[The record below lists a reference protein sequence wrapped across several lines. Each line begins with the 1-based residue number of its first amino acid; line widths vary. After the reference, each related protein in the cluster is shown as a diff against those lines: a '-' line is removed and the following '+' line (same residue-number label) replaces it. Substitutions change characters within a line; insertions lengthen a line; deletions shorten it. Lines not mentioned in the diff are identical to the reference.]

1 MMWKKTISALLALA
15 LCAGLCEPAA
25 MAAGTGAAEAEEAPV
40 LMLADS
46 EAGRQTLNFNEN
58 WSFHLGDVKGAE
70 SKSFDDSDWRV
81 LNLPHDYS
89 IEQDFDSSIDVNSGA
104 LPGGIGWYRKSFVL
118 PAEMEGK
125 RISIAF
131 GGVYMDSTTYVNGQL
146 VGNYPYGYSPF
157 AYDITD
163 FVVADGVTEN
173 VIAIKVN
180 NQLPS
185 SRWYSGSG
193 IYRGVDMVV
202 TDPVHVARYGTY
214 VTTPDLEQEY
224 AQDRAAVNVKTEVE
238 NEGAAP
244 VEAAV
249 TSTILDAEGNLF
261 AEAVA
266 TDIQTIGVGETVEF
280 EQDITTGKPALWS
293 VDDPNLYTL
302 ETTVTVDG
310 QVVDTYSTTFGFRW
324 LTFTT
329 DDGFYLNGEYMK
341 LNGVCMHHDQGA
353 LGAVANYRAIER
365 QMETMKSMGVNAI
378 RVTHNPAA
386 DELLDICN
394 RLGLMV
400 IDEAFDCW
408 ESGKRTYDYHRF
420 FSQVSSHP
428 DAEPGETWAEFDIKN
443 MVDRGKNNPCIIM
456 WSLGNEI
463 VSASVETATK
473 LNHWVKEVDTT
484 RPTTQGYN
492 NFIGSFS
499 DGYMKQVADVSDI
512 AGFNYGESG
521 SNPSYDKAHYE
532 EYPDWVIMGSE
543 TSSAVRSRGYYK
555 NDDTL
560 HIRSSYDDSGTV
572 GWGSSMEHAW
582 QMNRDRKWIL
592 GEFMWTGFDYIG
604 EPSPYGSWPSKS
616 SYFGAVDTAGIP
628 KDAYYMYQSVWT
640 SVEDNPMVHLMPH
653 WNWEGDAGYDIK
665 DSEGRIRVQ
674 AYTNA
679 PAVELFLNG
688 ESLGKQVFDRLQT
701 EDGRPYQEKDGHI
714 YLEWMV
720 PYEPGELKAVAY
732 DADGNEIA
740 NDVIRTSGAPAQI
753 RLTPDREIIT
763 ADGEDLSYILVEVL
777 DEAGNLVPTAD
788 NLVNFQ
794 VSGNGVIAGVDNG
807 NQTAVDEH
815 YKDNKRKAFSGKA
828 MLIVQSTSTEG
839 SISITASSAGLTS
852 DSVTVFTTDDQSG
865 AKLLGY
871 EALPEVV
878 TAVNTQ
884 PTLPEKV
891 TAVYSDGHKEEKAV
905 SWNPIDESQLAQGGM
920 FTAYG
925 LVAETGDTVTV
936 SVVVTD
942 YLGLRDS
949 YLVTA
954 VGTVPQLPDTVTAV
968 YNTGET
974 VQLPVTWD
982 RELTEDDVAQVGT
995 VTVEGAVDGF
1005 AAKAKAIV
1013 EVRESEVV
1021 YDVDIAKRDGV
1032 YPIPTASYVSG
1043 DPVEAINDGAVYFTG
1058 GPAGGRW
1065 IPWNHGEVTEWCQ
1078 LELEE
1083 AAEIGKVGICIW
1095 NNASDGAMSLPDT
1108 LTIQYS
1114 DDGETWIDI
1123 ASKDTDEIDG
1133 VDGKMD
1139 GLAMEEVVFD
1149 FSDTPV
1155 TTRFLRWK
1163 FDNAAL
1169 KSTGVGEVH
1178 VYSNQMK
1185 LDVSTVAALE
1195 TLQADGVELEGFD
1208 PDVYNYTVEI
1218 PYGAQVPEITA
1229 TAVENGSVYIVPAI
1243 GPGRSA
1249 TILVTAE
1256 DGKTTASY
1264 SIFFQVAAPVLDQV
1278 EIAVEGGSTLTEDDI
1293 KNVELTAKLQ
1303 DGTVLS
1309 DDVIDVTYR
1318 VADDFIA
1325 EVRDGQIYAYNAGET
1340 TLTAQVTY
1348 QDVTVE
1354 SAPLA
1359 ITVQPT
1365 TEDKV
1370 IIGYE
1375 QVSVTTD
1382 KGVAP
1387 QLPSRIMATFD
1398 KGLAKDVNVVWDEIP
1413 ESSYADYGVFT
1424 VKGTVE
1430 GQALRPTAT
1439 VVVKGVVAVQQ
1450 FSTAIPVRFLPTLPD
1465 RVNVYYSDGTT
1476 DQRPA
1481 VWDECT
1487 QDMFTEVGDVVTV
1500 YGDVDGYQT
1509 QINVRVSDQGRYD
1522 ENDSFIAYRN
1532 GFYLPLPF
1540 SSFSN
1545 MAGADSVGNIYDNTI
1560 SQNEHQTPKSIWSNW
1575 ASTPRAGD
1583 YIGVVF
1589 GYEDVTEKTLDRLD
1603 VYYFQ
1608 DHGTTVP
1615 ATLKIQYYV
1624 GEDFIQDDLPQYPI
1638 DGLDS
1643 DHFLADDAN
1652 WADVE
1657 NLVNV
1662 QGEPQIEGVT
1672 TYTFDAV
1679 QTCAIRLV
1687 MENQPDMGIG
1697 VSEIRAYNKSVD
1709 DISGSADV
1717 VNLLL
1722 DGAALE
1728 GFDPDVSTYT
1738 YTLEGSELPQ
1748 VTVETEDENAAV
1760 TVIGPVVST
1769 AEDGTPVRS
1778 IRIQVTSEDGMNTK
1792 TYEIQLAA
1800 PDTGDQDAVTAAKL
1814 TVEKGTYTVAQAV
1827 ANDEGSVALW
1837 LAETINSRIVNTGV
1851 TVTADDISISSFQ
1864 PAVAGTEALPEG
1876 VDGSFAFTVLL
1887 SKGQV
1892 SEETAEVTG
1901 VITAE
1906 ALGVTAYT
1914 VTFNTNGGSEIAPVQ
1929 VEEGQT
1935 VDRPANPT
1943 NGSFTFN
1950 GWYTDAACTQAYD
1963 FGAPVTAD
1971 LTLYAGW
1978 KMVGY
1983 EGGGHTDTE
1992 KPDEPDVDEPD
2003 VDEPDVDIDDGD
2015 TPLDPA
2021 PSFTDVA
2028 EDFWGKE
2035 AIDYVVSEGLFQGT
2049 SATTFSPEMLTTRG
2063 MLMTVLARMDGVDTS
2078 ESEPWYQAG
2087 MEWAVSAGVSDGT
2100 NPEATISREQLAT
2113 MLYRYFGSP
2122 AVSEEALSFS
2132 DGDQVSEWA
2141 SAGVRWAVANGIIS
2155 GKGNSVLDP
2164 QGDATRAE
2172 VAQMLYNFSK
2182 VG

>member
-1 MMWKKTISALLALA
+1 MMWKKTMSALLALA

-25 MAAGTGAAEAEEAPV
+25 LATEGGAGSAPEAPV
-40 LMLADS
+40 LMPANS
-46 EAGRQTLNFNEN
+46 AEAGRQTLNFNED
-58 WSFHLGDVKGAE
+58 WRFHLGDVKGADG
-70 SKSFDDSDWRV
+70 KSFDDSDWRT

-118 PAEMEGK
+118 PAEMDGK
-125 RISIAF
+125 NISIAF

-173 VIAIKVN
+173 VISVKVN

-193 IYRGVDMVV
+193 IYRGVDLVV

-238 NEGAAP
+238 NESTSP

-261 AEAVA
+261 TQAVT
-266 TDIQTIGVGETVEF
+266 TDTQTIAVGETVEF

-365 QMETMKSMGVNAI
+365 QMETMKEMGVNAI
-378 RVTHNPAA
+378 RVTHNPAS
-386 DELLDICN
+386 DELLEICN

-408 ESGKRTYDYHRF
+408 ENGKRTYDYHRF
-420 FSQVSSHP
+420 FSQTATHP
-428 DAEPGETWAEFDIKN
+428 DAAPGQTWAEFDIKN
-443 MVDRGKNNPCIIM
+443 MVERGKNDPCIIM

-463 VSASVETATK
+463 VGASVETATK
-473 LNHWVKEVDTT
+473 LNGWVKEVDTT

-492 NFIGSFS
+492 NFIGSFG
-499 DGYMKQVADVSDI
+499 DNYMKQVADVSDV

-521 SNPSYDKAHYE
+521 NNPSYDKAHYE

-555 NDDTL
+555 NDDAL

-628 KDAYYMYQSVWT
+628 KDAFYMYQSVWT

-665 DSEGRIRVQ
+665 DSQGRIRVQ

-688 ESLGKQVFDRLQT
+688 ESLGKQVFDQLQT
-701 EDGRPYQEKDGHI
+701 EDGRPYQEKNGHI

-720 PYEPGELKAVAY
+720 PYEAGELKAVAY
-732 DADGNEIA
+732 DAQGNEIA
-740 NDVIRTSGAPAQI
+740 TDVIRTSGQPAQI

-777 DEAGNLVPTAD
+777 DKEGNLVPTAD

-828 MLIVQSTSTEG
+828 MLIVQSTEGEG

-852 DSVTVFTTDDQSG
+852 DSVTIFTTTDQSG

-871 EALPEVV
+871 EALPGVT
-878 TAVNTQ
+878 TAVNVQ
-884 PTLPEKV
+884 PVLPEQV
-891 TAVYSDGHKEEKAV
+891 TAVYSDGRKEAKAV
-905 SWNPIDESQLAQGGM
+905 SWAPIDESLLAQGGM
-920 FTAYG
+920 FTASG
-925 LVAETGDTVTV
+925 LVAETGDTITV
-936 SVVVTD
+936 NVVVTD

-954 VGTVPQLPDTVTAV
+954 VGTVPQLPATVTAV
-968 YNTGET
+968 YNTGDT
-974 VQLPVTWD
+974 TQLPVVWD
-982 RELTEDDVAQVGT
+982 RQLTADDVAQAGT
-995 VTVEGAVDGF
+995 VTVEGTVEGF

-1021 YDVDIAKRDGV
+1021 YDVDIAKRDGT

-1043 DPVEAINDGAVYFTG
+1043 DPVEAINDGAIYFTG

-1065 IPWNHGEVTEWCQ
+1065 IPWNHNQPTEWCQ

-1083 AAEIGKVGICIW
+1083 PAEIGKVGICIW
-1095 NNASDGAMSLPDT
+1095 NNANDNIMSLPDT

-1114 DDGETWIDI
+1114 DDGETWTDI
-1123 ASKDTDEIDG
+1123 SSKSRDEIDG

-1139 GLAMEEVVFD
+1139 GLALKEVVFD

-1155 TTRFLRWK
+1155 TTRFIRWK

-1178 VYSNQMK
+1178 VYANQLK
-1185 LDVSTVAALE
+1185 LDVSSVAALE
-1195 TLQADGVELEGFD
+1195 SLQVGGVDLEEFD
-1208 PDVYNYTVEI
+1208 ASTYNYTVEI
-1218 PYGAQVPEITA
+1218 PYGAEVPEVTA
-1229 TAVENGSVYIVPAI
+1229 AAAENGSVYIVPAI
-1243 GPGRSA
+1243 GPGRA
-1249 TILVTAE
+1249 TTILVTAE
-1256 DGKTTASY
+1256 DGETTATY
-1264 SIFFQVAAPVLDQV
+1264 SVFFQVAAPVLDQV
-1278 EIAVEGGSTLTEDDI
+1278 EVSVEGGSTLTEDDI
-1293 KNVELTAKLQ
+1293 KTVDLTARLQ

-1309 DDVIDVTYR
+1309 DDILDVVYH
-1318 VADDFIA
+1318 VGDDFIVK
-1325 EVRDGQIYAYNAGET
+1325 VRDGQIYAYNAGET
-1340 TLTAQVTY
+1340 TLTAEVTY
-1348 QDVTVE
+1348 QGVTVK
-1354 SAPLA
+1354 SDPLT
-1359 ITVQPT
+1359 ITVQPS
-1365 TEDKV
+1365 TEEKV
-1370 IIGYE
+1370 ITGYE
-1375 QVSVTTD
+1375 QVSVVTE

-1387 QLPSRIMATFD
+1387 ELPDRILATFD
-1398 KGLAKDVNVVWDEIP
+1398 KGLSKDVDVVWDEIP
-1413 ESSYADYGVFT
+1413 ESDYADYGVFV

-1439 VVVKGVVAVQQ
+1439 VVVKGAVAVQQ
-1450 FSTAIPVRFLPTLPD
+1450 FTTAIPAGFLPTLPD
-1465 RVNVYYSDGTT
+1465 RVTVFYSDGTT

-1481 VWDECT
+1481 VWDACT
-1487 QDMFTEVGDVVTV
+1487 QDMFTEVGSVVTV
-1500 YGDVDGYQT
+1500 YGDVDGMQT
-1509 QINVRVSDQGRYD
+1509 QIDVRVSDQGSYN

-1545 MAGADSVGNIYDNTI
+1545 MAGSDSVGNIYDNQI
-1560 SQNEHQTPKSIWSNW
+1560 SQNPDQKPKSIWSNW
-1575 ASTPRAGD
+1575 ASTPRTGD

-1603 VYYFQ
+1603 VYYFE
-1608 DHGTTVP
+1608 DYGTTVP
-1615 ATLKIQYYV
+1615 ANLKIQYYV
-1624 GEDFIQDDLPQYPI
+1624 GEDFIQDDLPQDPV
-1638 DGLDS
+1638 DGLAS

-1657 NLVNV
+1657 NLTNL
-1662 QGEPQIEGVT
+1662 QGEPVVDGVT

-1687 MENQPDMGIG
+1687 MENKPNMAIGI
-1697 VSEIRAYNKSVD
+1697 SEIRAYNKSVD
-1709 DISGSADV
+1709 DISGNADV
-1717 VNLLL
+1717 TNILL
-1722 DGAALE
+1722 DGKELE
-1728 GFDPDVSTYT
+1728 GFDPNVSIYT
-1738 YTLEGSELPQ
+1738 CKLEGSDLPQ
-1748 VTVETEDENAAV
+1748 VTVETADQNAAV

-1769 AEDGTPVRS
+1769 AEDATPVRS
-1778 IRIQVTSEDGMNTK
+1778 VKIQVTSEDGLTTK
-1792 TYEIQLAA
+1792 TYEIQFTA
-1800 PDTGDQDAVTAAKL
+1800 PDTGEEDAVAAAKL
-1814 TVEKGTYTVAQAV
+1814 TLEQGVYTVEQSTANEEAAV
-1827 ANDEGSVALW
+1827 KNW
-1837 LAETINSRIVNTGV
+1837 LTERVNELIAGTGV
-1851 TVTADDISISSFQ
+1851 TVTADDITIHSFQ
-1864 PAVAGTEALPEG
+1864 PATAGTEELPDG
-1876 VDGSFAFTVLL
+1876 IDGSFTFTVRL
-1887 SKGQV
+1887 SKGQA
-1892 SEETAEVTG
+1892 SAETAQLTG
-1901 VITAE
+1901 TITAE
-1906 ALGVTAYT
+1906 AMGVVYWT
-1914 VTFNTNGGSEIAPVQ
+1914 VTFEANNGSKPVTVEVEDGKTVSAPA
-1929 VEEGQT
+1929 
-1935 VDRPANPT
+1935 DPT
-1943 NGSFTFN
+1943 NGDFDFD
-1950 GWYTDAACTQAYD
+1950 GWYTDAACTKPYD
-1963 FGAPVTAD
+1963 FDAPVTGD
-1971 LTLYAGW
+1971 LELFAGW
-1978 KMVGY
+1978 KMVGPSVDHDDDK
-1983 EGGGHTDTE
+1983 EEPEEPEDPE
-1992 KPDEPDVDEPD
+1992 EPENPDIEEPE
-2003 VDEPDVDIDDGD
+2003 
-2015 TPLDPA
+2015 TPLNPT
-2021 PSFTDVA
+2021 PGFTDVA
-2028 EDFWGKE
+2028 DNFWGKE
-2035 AIDYVVSEGLFQGT
+2035 AIDYVAAEGLMNGT
-2049 SATTFSPEMLTTRG
+2049 SETTFAPNVTTTRA
-2063 MLMTVLARMDGVDTS
+2063 MLMTILARMDGVDTTGS
-2078 ESEPWYQAG
+2078 DPWYAKG
-2087 MEWAVSAGVSDGT
+2087 MEWAVTEGVSDGT
-2100 NPEATISREQLAT
+2100 NPEGTITREQLAV
-2113 MLYRYFGSP
+2113 MLYRYAGSP
-2122 AVSEEALSFS
+2122 EVSADALTFADADLVSDWAV
-2132 DGDQVSEWA
+2132 D
-2141 SAGVRWAVANGIIS
+2141 GVRWAVSNGILS
-2155 GKGNSVLDP
+2155 GKGNNTLDP
-2164 QGDATRAE
+2164 QGNATRAE
-2172 VAQMLYNFSK
+2172 IAQMLYNFSK
-2182 VG
+2182 IDA